1 MENLRKRLETF
12 PTFKNT
18 GKAMFLDET
27 LTKDEVKNS
36 TLYFGTGLA
45 SVNEAS
51 SGFGVEFL
59 NTVLTAL
66 WLQRQLGFKKV
77 IHEIST
83 VGYNIDEE
91 KRKKL
96 IAQEEFIVQNLI
108 RNLHLEDKYQ
118 LNFSHNYHNSRE
130 FNNIKGYVDAIL
142 SEFSEIPN
150 FDEIG
155 RYTAL
160 QLTGMKYLYDK
171 EDTRIKLGW
180 ITDKKNPMA
189 SVGKEDVIGL
199 INKGHLNEYYFDHMY
214 RYVFPQDKYS
224 FLYTPCAIDLGNG
237 NRTVPYTVTPSQT
250 RPVLNGRSIEKFV
263 GSLPDTKSK
272 KKVIKSWEENIVNL
286 FEKMFYPIPVEQDE
300 NDNTTILRKL
310 DYIQKKVLNL
320 EKSKP
325 TAPALSTPTVVQ
337 GRIQGD
343 EDEGR

>member
-12 PTFKNT
+12 STFKNT

-27 LTKDEVKNS
+27 LTKDEIKNS

-66 WLQRQLGFKKV
+66 WLQRELGFKKV

-91 KRKKL
+91 KRKRL

-118 LNFSHNYHNSRE
+118 LNFSHDYHYSRE

-180 ITDKKNPMA
+180 ITDKKSPMD
-189 SVGKEDVIGL
+189 SVSKENVIEL

-286 FEKMFYPIPVEQDE
+286 FEEMFYPIPVEQDE

-325 TAPALSTPTVVQ
+325 VAPALSTPTAVQ
-337 GRIQGD
+337 GRIQD
-343 EDEGR
+343 DDDEGR